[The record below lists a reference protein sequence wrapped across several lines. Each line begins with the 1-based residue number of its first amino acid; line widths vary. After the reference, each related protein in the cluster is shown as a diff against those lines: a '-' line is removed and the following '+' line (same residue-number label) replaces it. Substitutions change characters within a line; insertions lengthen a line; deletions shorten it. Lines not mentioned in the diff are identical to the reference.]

1 MYGLIV
7 LALAWAP
14 GLLVLVMILSIKI
27 CFVFKL
33 KLPIH
38 FRSILVKIHS
48 GASVSSSQAP
58 QTLSDIL
65 SLVIFKGR
73 RKIFVDK

>member
-1 MYGLIV
+1 MYGFIV

-38 FRSILVKIHS
+38 LDRCWLKFIQVHLLAHHRPHK
-48 GASVSSSQAP
+48 P
-58 QTLSDIL
+58 
-65 SLVIFKGR
+65 SLTYFLW
-73 RKIFVDK
+73 